1 MNLSIAAKFGLP
13 ALALVAALAACTPPE
28 VVETTPPTISSVSP
42 TGSVVDKTTSKISV
56 TFSEEMDSSITA
68 NVIKFIAPIPA
79 PAISAAAWSNGNK
92 TYSVTIGALAAA
104 KKYDFQV
111 ATVVKDKAGNALAAA
126 GNYSFTTKAD
136 TVPGSTVTNAVL
148 EASGTLFD
156 DVNGAAAVV
165 GPPAKAATAPGKS
178 FIDSSVTDVNPQ
190 LQRFR
195 MGTGTDGTAR
205 GALRFSIPASIPATA
220 TVSDAKL
227 TLTYFSQEKTP
238 FTVLNAAPDGLF
250 LEGAD
255 FGPALDG
262 SSDFGSVAAPATGK
276 TSVATAYGADNATVT
291 VDVTGLVVAKVGA
304 AGTRNVDLRLRFPKN
319 FDGAFTGAAANYGDD
334 AFITGNTNKSNS
346 IRIYAKGVTTKQPVL
361 VITYK

>member
-13 ALALVAALAACTPPE
+13 AIALAAVLVACPTEQP
-28 VVETTPPTISSVSP
+28 VVDTTAPKIDSVSP
-42 TGSVVDKTTSKISV
+42 TGILVDKATNKISV
-56 TFSEEMDSSITA
+56 IFNEEMDSSITA
-68 NVIKFIAPIPA
+68 NVIKFTSPTPA
-79 PAISAAAWSNGNK
+79 PAISAPVWSNGNK
-92 TYSVTIGALAAA
+92 TYSVTIGALVA
-104 KKYDFQV
+104 KQKYDFQV

-126 GNYSFTTKAD
+126 GNYTFTTKDIVA
-136 TVPGSTVTNAVL
+136 GSLTANGVL

-178 FIDSSVTDVNPQ
+178 FIDSSVTDANPQ
-190 LQRFR
+190 LVRFR
-195 MGTGTDGTAR
+195 MGTGSDGTAR
-205 GALRFSIPASIPATA
+205 GALRFSIPAIIPATA

-227 TLTYFSQEKTP
+227 TLTYFSKEKEP

-262 SSDFGSVAAPATGK
+262 TSDFGGVAAPATGK

-291 VDVTGLVVAKVGA
+291 VDVTSLVVSKVGA
-304 AGTRNVDLRLRFPKN
+304 AGTRNVDLRFRFPKN
-319 FDGAFTGAAANYGDD
+319 FDGAFTGAPANYGDD

-346 IRIYAKGVTTKQPVL
+346 VRIYGKGVTNKQPVL

>member
-13 ALALVAALAACTPPE
+13 ALALVAALAACTPEP
-28 VVETTPPTISSVSP
+28 VVTDTTAPKIDSVSP
-42 TGSVVDKTTSKISV
+42 TGFVVDKTISKISV
-56 TFSEEMDSSITA
+56 TFSEEMDASITA
-68 NVIKFIAPIPA
+68 NVIKFTAPIPA
-79 PAISAAAWSNGNK
+79 PAISAPAWSNGNK

-111 ATVVKDKAGNALAAA
+111 TTVVKDKAGNALAAT

-165 GPPAKAATAPGKS
+165 APPKAATAPGKS
-178 FIDSSVTDVNPQ
+178 FIDSSVTDPNPQ

-319 FDGAFTGAAANYGDD
+319 FDGAFTGVAANYGDD
-334 AFITGNTNKSNS
+334 TFITGNTNKSNS
-346 IRIYAKGVTTKQPVL
+346 VRIYAKGVTTKQPVL